1 MGVFRTEGRT
11 GRQAG
16 PAATSSRPARC
27 GSRPLKHIRLERE
40 RCRVAHYNL
49 PHEKQGV
56 GKPVRVNV
64 VCRVRVPRILIVL
77 KGSQHGTH
85 ERYYLIYRKAW
96 AQARVRWSLL
106 SDTHWPRVARPPPR
120 SRDSASSTAASPRS
134 AKKARHRPASSAAS
148 SAAHRKHLRPASER
162 RASSRAPSSSLHSSF
177 VCQTPIGSPANQA
190 GSGDPRRPLQ
200 GCCCSARHELAS

>member
-85 ERYYLIYRKAW
+85 ERYYLID
-96 AQARVRWSLL
+96 QGMGSSARALE
-106 SDTHWPRVARPPPR
+106 
-120 SRDSASSTAASPRS
+120 STLGHTLAPSRS
-134 AKKARHRPASSAAS
+134 AAPAISGLGELDCCLATIGQKGEAPTRLFGCLFGRCS
-148 SAAHRKHLRPASER
+148 HRKHHRPASER

-200 GCCCSARHELAS
+200 GCC